1 MPDASLMP
9 TIVGGLIAIGG
20 IVVGIA
26 GSTLVFLLQTRAE
39 RKKRREEKFLDLVA
53 AVYDH
58 DHWLDTLRRIYVV
71 EIEGEIKVSPFAKI
85 QAISD
90 VYFPQFEK
98 AVDELG
104 NAAREY
110 RAWMYEV
117 AQHKPE
123 TKAELNA
130 GHKIAVAPYTAKQ
143 NALLAELRNFSRRE
157 FQ

>member
-1 MPDASLMP
+1 MVSNGVL
-9 TIVGGLIAIGG
+9 VGLFTLGGAAIGALG
-20 IVVGIA
+20 A
-26 GSTLVFLLQTRAE
+26 NLVSLFQQRAE
-39 RKKRREEKFLDLVA
+39 RRKRREDKFLDLVA
-53 AVYDH
+53 AVYEH
-58 DHWLDTLRRIYVV
+58 DHWLDSLRRIYVV
-71 EIEGEIKVSPFAKI
+71 ELESEIKVSPFAKI

-123 TKAELNA
+123 TNAELNA

-143 NALLAELRNFSRRE
+143 NALLAELRTFSRRN